1 MQAVELTKL
10 LAALAEPGDR
20 TDDARRVATALGA
33 VDLVILIQDVET
45 DVYLPSLG
53 LRKTLPGGPE
63 WRGLLASLRNPGI
76 HRAQVP
82 AFDGQSLIAAVACSG
97 ERTSAV
103 LLGGHVSDED
113 ADLLRAML
121 PLLAISLRTQQA
133 LAVAIGELS
142 AARYELKQSAS
153 LMKSLDEAR
162 TQVDRTLIKVDAQ
175 ARSLE
180 KARKQAEDATLAKD
194 RFMAMLGHE
203 LRNPLAPIVT
213 ALELL
218 KHRGLWS
225 LEHDIMQRQV
235 GHLMRLVNDL
245 LDMSRI
251 AGGKL
256 VLELEPVELSTAIA
270 RALEMTSPL
279 LDQRRNHV
287 ELVVPESGL
296 CVAGDMARL
305 AQVFS
310 NLLTNACKYS
320 DPGTQI
326 TVTARRD
333 GDNAIVEV
341 VDQGI
346 GIDADM
352 LEAVFGL
359 FEQQGRGLDRAQGGL
374 GLGLAIVRN
383 LVAQHGGKVRA
394 YSDGHGCGSRFV
406 VELPLLGN
414 GTCAPSKKAGVTA
427 DATDMHGRILLVDD
441 NTDAASTLAMALRMV
456 GFNVRTA
463 ADGLTALRI
472 AEEFCPEVALLDI
485 GLPVMDGY
493 ELAERLRKRCGDAT
507 KLVALTG
514 YGQRSDRVRA
524 TEAGFDAHLVKPV
537 DFSAVLLTLTRMLD
551 RTPADASSPS
561 SEH

>member
-1 MQAVELTKL
+1 MQAVELIKL

-20 TDDARRVATALGA
+20 TDSARCVAEALGA
-33 VDLVILIQDVET
+33 DDLILLVKDADT

-53 LRKTLPGGPE
+53 PRKTLPGGPE
-63 WRGLLASLRNPGI
+63 WRGLLAILPNPGI

-82 AFDGQSLIAAVACSG
+82 ALDGLSLTAAVACSG
-97 ERTSAV
+97 ERMSAV
-103 LLGGHVSDED
+103 LLGGHVSDDE
-113 ADLLRAML
+113 AALLRSML
-121 PLLAISLRTQQA
+121 PLLSISLRTQQA
-133 LAVAIGELS
+133 LAVAVGELS
-142 AARYELKQSAS
+142 GARYELKQSAS

-180 KARKQAEDATLAKD
+180 KARKHAEDATLAKD

-256 VLELEPVELSTAIA
+256 VLELGTVELSTAIA

-287 ELVVPESGL
+287 EVAVPESGL
-296 CVAGDMARL
+296 CVSGDMARL

-326 TVTARRD
+326 TVNARRE
-333 GDNAIVEV
+333 GDSAIVEV

-383 LVAQHGGKVRA
+383 LVAQHGGKVHA
-394 YSDGHGCGSRFV
+394 TSAGHSRGSRFV
-406 VELPLLGN
+406 VELPLLDHSA
-414 GTCAPSKKAGVTA
+414 CAAIEEKDVAA
-427 DATDMHGRILLVDD
+427 DSPDMHGKILLVDD

-456 GFNVRTA
+456 GFDVRTA

-472 AEEFCPEVALLDI
+472 AEDFCPDVALLDI

-493 ELAERLRKRCGDAT
+493 ELAERMRKRCGSAT

-514 YGQRSDRVRA
+514 YGQRSDRLRA

-537 DFSAVLLTLTRMLD
+537 DFSDVLLTLTQMLSAHEAAA
-551 RTPADASSPS
+551 PAPANIR
-561 SEH
+561 